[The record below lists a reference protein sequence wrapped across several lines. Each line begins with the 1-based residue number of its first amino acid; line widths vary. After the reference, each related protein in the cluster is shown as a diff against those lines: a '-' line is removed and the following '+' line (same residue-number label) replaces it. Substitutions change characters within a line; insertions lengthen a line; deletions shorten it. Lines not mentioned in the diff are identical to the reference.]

1 MIMIPSS
8 SHGLS
13 YSTFS
18 NPWRHRGSGSHPA
31 LFDEGSSR
39 SLATTAKTATTL
51 ISQNWSRFSVKN
63 MAKNTDQSWWFDYA
77 IYIYIYHYIS
87 IYINIWGFA
96 YQYSWNMLVVGLI
109 WEISELK
116 HPGFH
121 HQDFG
126 GNCSNNQWASH
137 RYQNVA
143 ETTSLHRWLGHQS

>member
-18 NPWRHRGSGSHPA
+18 NQWRHRGSGSHPA

-77 IYIYIYHYIS
+77 IYIYIS
-87 IYINIWGFA
+87 LYINI
-96 YQYSWNMLVVGLI
+96 YQYMGICVSVLLKYVGGWIDMGNFRVETPWFSPPRFWGKLQQQSMG
-109 WEISELK
+109 ISPLPK
-116 HPGFH
+116 CGR
-121 HQDFG
+121 D
-126 GNCSNNQWASH
+126 NQPS
-137 RYQNVA
+137 
-143 ETTSLHRWLGHQS
+143 